1 MKKLSLLFL
10 VTIFSF
16 ASFTAC
22 EDFVTDTEPQ
32 IDVIEDELLNDP
44 DQIPFL
50 ITGVEARFAFVYTR
64 LTVSADLIAAQ
75 LVFDEVMDLATFPTY
90 RDLNDAFANVAEQT
104 IFSSNTIRGVY
115 TPLGGYRL
123 LADDLLE
130 RIAGV
135 EGLDQA
141 TRDRA
146 TFVGNFYGAV
156 ARYFIGFYFA
166 ENPCGA
172 TAGIGSGGPECLATL
187 GGPIDESAVITASAM
202 MSEILPRLQAARAVA
217 SPYHARVINT
227 LEARMHLFLGNY
239 GEAFAAAQNGMTAG
253 DDPFQGLH
261 SVQAS
266 NQFYFAAGDG
276 RIQVIPNRRFEG
288 YIADDP
294 DEANR
299 VKLKQAPDRLV
310 NDPEPRFQQDMYP
323 VQESPKDFLTWQE
336 NELILAE
343 LEGIRGQGGG
353 GQGSALS
360 RVNNVR
366 ASHGIGPVAGPVD
379 ADLILLERDKELF
392 LQSVRMFDLLRFNAW
407 HATIPGTVGAGTSNS
422 GNPIGPWRGLPIPND
437 ERNQNPNIN

>member
-1 MKKLSLLFL
+1 MKKLSLLILLPLIFL
-10 VTIFSF
+10 TSL
-16 ASFTAC
+16 TAC
-22 EDFVTDTEPQ
+22 EDWVTSTEPQ

-64 LTVSADLIAAQ
+64 LTVSADLLAAQ

-90 RDLNDAFANVAEQT
+90 RELNDAFADRGEQT
-104 IFSSNTIRGVY
+104 VFSSNTVRNVY

-123 LADDLLE
+123 LADNLLE
-130 RIAGV
+130 RISGL
-135 EGLDQA
+135 EGLPNDV
-141 TRDRA
+141 RDRA
-146 TFVGNFYGAV
+146 TWVGNFYGAV

-166 ENPCGA
+166 ESPCGA
-172 TAGIGSGGPECLATL
+172 NAGVGSGGPECFATL
-187 GGPIDESAVITASAM
+187 GGPIDESAVITASEM
-202 MSEILPRLQAARAVA
+202 INEILPRLNAAKAV
-217 SPYHARVINT
+217 STPYESRVINT
-227 LEARMHLFLGNY
+227 LEARMQLFLGNY
-239 GEAFAAAQNGMTAG
+239 AAAYTAAQNGMTAG
-253 DDPFQGLH
+253 DEPFQSLH

-266 NQFYFAAGDG
+266 NEFYFAAGDG

-294 DEANR
+294 NEANR
-299 VKLKQAPDRLV
+299 VRLRQAPDRLV
-310 NDPEPRFQQDMYP
+310 NDTEPRFQQDMYP
-323 VQESPKDFLTWQE
+323 LQDSPMDFLTWQE

-343 LEGIRGQGGG
+343 LEAIRGQGTAGT
-353 GQGSALS
+353 ALD

-407 HATIPGTVGAGTSNS
+407 HDTIPGTVGAGSSNA

>member
-1 MKKLSLLFL
+1 MKKLSLLILLPLIFL
-10 VTIFSF
+10 TSL
-16 ASFTAC
+16 TAC
-22 EDFVTDTEPQ
+22 EDWVTSTEPQ

-64 LTVSADLIAAQ
+64 LTVSADLLAAQ
-75 LVFDEVMDLATFPTY
+75 LVFDEVMELATFPTY
-90 RDLNDAFANVAEQT
+90 RELNDAFAGRGDQT
-104 IFSSNTIRGVY
+104 IFSSNTVRNVY

-123 LADDLLE
+123 LADNLLE
-130 RIAGV
+130 RISDLD
-135 EGLDQA
+135 GLPNEV
-141 TRDRA
+141 RDRA
-146 TFVGNFYGAV
+146 TWVGNFYGAV

-166 ENPCGA
+166 ESPCGA
-172 TAGIGSGGPECLATL
+172 TAGIGSGGPECFATL
-187 GGPIDESAVITASAM
+187 GGPIDESPVITASDM
-202 MSEILPRLQAARAVA
+202 MSEILPRLDAARAI
-217 SPYHARVINT
+217 STPYETRVINT
-227 LEARMHLFLGNY
+227 LEARMQLFLGNY
-239 GEAFAAAQNGMTAG
+239 AAAYSAAQNGMTQG
-253 DDPFQGLH
+253 DEPFQSLH
-261 SVQAS
+261 SVQAA
-266 NQFYFAAGDG
+266 NEFYFAAGDG
-276 RIQVIPNRRFEG
+276 RIQVLPNRRFEG

-299 VKLKQAPDRLV
+299 VKLRQTPDGIT
-310 NDPEPRFQQDMYP
+310 NAPEPRFQQDMYP
-323 VQESPKDFLTWQE
+323 VQDSPMDFLTWQE

-343 LEGIRGQGGG
+343 LEAIRGQGTAGT
-353 GQGSALS
+353 ALD

-407 HATIPGTVGAGTSNS
+407 HDTIPGTVGAGSSNA